1 MDYLKKSWEK
11 LGKLNPPEPFKDD
24 EEKPIEGVLQQ
35 LIIELEVNLHNI
47 YNELEYL
54 DNIVEKLRE
63 KI

>member
-11 LGKLNPPEPFKDD
+11 LERLNPPKPFKDD
-24 EEKPIEGVLQQ
+24 TEKQIEGVLQQ

-54 DNIVEKLRE
+54 SGIVEKLRE